1 MGREYKEETKAEA
14 DGVLEPIK
22 HLFWSYNISELD
34 IDKNEK
40 TIVLNVINYGNME
53 DWSRLVSI
61 YGKERIRSV
70 LETEGAE
77 LRPRVRRLAV
87 LIFNVNDIKYET
99 RRVDRRRAKNI
110 SSTD

>member
-1 MGREYKEETKAEA
+1 MKREYRDETKTESG
-14 DGVLEPIK
+14 DILEPIK

-61 YGKERIRSV
+61 YGKERVRSV
-70 LETEGAE
+70 IETEGND

-99 RRVDRRRAKNI
+99 RRVDR
-110 SSTD
+110 